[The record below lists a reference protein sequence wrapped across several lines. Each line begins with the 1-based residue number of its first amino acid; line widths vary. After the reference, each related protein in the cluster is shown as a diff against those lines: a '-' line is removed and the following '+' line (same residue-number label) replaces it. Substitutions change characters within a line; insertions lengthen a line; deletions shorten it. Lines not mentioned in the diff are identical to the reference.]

1 MSFCASYLLAHFEVG
16 ILQKGR
22 IHQHNCEIQFL
33 NTHHLRE
40 ESLTARRLHQC
51 AGSQCKRTEEIG
63 QHWLCAARRSVPRR
77 GGRACNAIEEARRY
91 LMSLQHKHRRVPPP
105 PQSGARSGL
114 LAKRS
119 GIRRCEYEILVP
131 II

>member
-1 MSFCASYLLAHFEVG
+1 MQTHTRNWAALA
-16 ILQKGR
+16 LR
-22 IHQHNCEIQFL
+22 CE
-33 NTHHLRE
+33 T
-40 ESLTARRLHQC
+40 
-51 AGSQCKRTEEIG
+51 IG
-63 QHWLCAARRSVPRR
+63 RR

-105 PQSGARSGL
+105 SQSGARSGL